1 MRRPSP
7 AFVLALI
14 ALIVALSGTGYAATK
29 ITSKDVKN
37 NSLTGADIKNNSLR
51 GADIRN
57 GTVGAND
64 LKRRLR
70 NQFRV
75 AGASGVP
82 GPQGA
87 PGAPGAQ
94 GPPGPQGP
102 KGDQGLQGTAGPT
115 GPSGSAARSVGQPL
129 SASPTSVLGLVDH
142 GSGAMSIAKTT
153 RVLATANV
161 RLRNPDVTVSF
172 AECSLIAT
180 PTSGGLPI
188 SLSPVPTSFVLAP
201 IDSFGQYGVVTGASQ
216 LNPGSYDIAV
226 RCFMVAPVASGEF
239 VAGHLLAWSGAV

>member
-94 GPPGPQGP
+94 GHQGRRGQRAIRDCRAQQDRRDRQVAPRVRSDSRLAPRPPRY
-102 KGDQGLQGTAGPT
+102 
-115 GPSGSAARSVGQPL
+115 SGS
-129 SASPTSVLGLVDH
+129 
-142 GSGAMSIAKTT
+142 
-153 RVLATANV
+153 
-161 RLRNPDVTVSF
+161 
-172 AECSLIAT
+172 
-180 PTSGGLPI
+180 
-188 SLSPVPTSFVLAP
+188 
-201 IDSFGQYGVVTGASQ
+201 
-216 LNPGSYDIAV
+216 
-226 RCFMVAPVASGEF
+226 
-239 VAGHLLAWSGAV
+239 